1 MELILFP
8 EIILLII
15 CVVLFAAEQQ
25 NKFMKEYNE
34 KNYDKYRK
42 ASKEQSERAVKL
54 IIKED
59 ELSKLLK
66 TTREYEKSLQNF
78 IQKFPH
84 L

>member
-8 EIILLII
+8 EILLLIV
-15 CVVLFAAEQQ
+15 CVILFAAEQQ
-25 NKFMKEYNE
+25 NKRMEDFNQKNFYKYKKE
-34 KNYDKYRK
+34 
-42 ASKEQSERAVKL
+42 SKELIDRAANL
-54 IIKED
+54 LLKED

-66 TTREYEKSLQNF
+66 STREYEKSLQNF